1 MGGENYSKKSESVV
15 VVSFDPS
22 ESYIILFWLLVSKPS
37 QGINSNYI
45 VSWTCMQKKKTNTNG
60 EENSLFTAGI
70 CHTVE
75 DYLCTTQVN

>member
-1 MGGENYSKKSESVV
+1 
-15 VVSFDPS
+15 
-22 ESYIILFWLLVSKPS
+22 
-37 QGINSNYI
+37 
-45 VSWTCMQKKKTNTNG
+45 MQKKKTNTNG